1 MFQVGDQV
9 YYPMHGIGTVE
20 AIEEQSVLGEQTQ
33 YYILRFHAGN
43 MTAMVPTKTA
53 ESVGVRS
60 LVDQK
65 TCKDAVKVL
74 FSDSSAAESE
84 NWNQRFRDN
93 MEKLRTGDILLV
105 AEVVRDLASRD
116 ACRGLSTGERKM
128 YMTAK
133 QILFDELQYAGGIDT
148 AELESKISRKA

>member
-1 MFQVGDQV
+1 
-9 YYPMHGIGTVE
+9 
-20 AIEEQSVLGEQTQ
+20 
-33 YYILRFHAGN
+33 
-43 MTAMVPTKTA
+43 
-53 ESVGVRS
+53 
-60 LVDQK
+60 
-65 TCKDAVKVL
+65 
-74 FSDSSAAESE
+74 
-84 NWNQRFRDN
+84 

>member
-65 TCKDAVKVL
+65 LAKMQSKCCFQTAVPQK
-74 FSDSSAAESE
+74 A
-84 NWNQRFRDN
+84 
-93 MEKLRTGDILLV
+93 RTGTS
-105 AEVVRDLASRD
+105 A
-116 ACRGLSTGERKM
+116 
-128 YMTAK
+128 
-133 QILFDELQYAGGIDT
+133 FGI
-148 AELESKISRKA
+148 IWRN